1 MRTDYKSGRSFLN
14 HETIALDDVL
24 ISVFNKDMG
33 LHFLTYFP
41 GTFFG
46 SLAIKKRYLSS
57 IFILFGCRKSIR
69 QLANIL
75 LKRTVAAIF

>member
-46 SLAIKKRYLSS
+46 SLAIKKVV
-57 IFILFGCRKSIR
+57 IV
-69 QLANIL
+69 NIHIIWL
-75 LKRTVAAIF
+75 LKAVLKFLRNGKASLIA